1 MRKVTFGVK
10 AQFRFQMNALQLED
24 FRRLYLVCMAV
35 NVLRISGVQSSELS
49 AKDLITS
56 LAALFKSLQNAPLDL

>member
-1 MRKVTFGVK
+1 
-10 AQFRFQMNALQLED
+10 MNGPQLED

-35 NVLRISGVQSSELS
+35 NVLRISGVQSSELT

-56 LAALFKSLQNAPLDL
+56 LAALFKSLQNGPLDL